1 MISRSC
7 FAILLFAM
15 SSCSTYPSVVMR
27 VESWGKVTR
36 DGAPCLSAELA
47 HDLGL
52 AKLLA
57 DYDRRV
63 CVLMGPLAGDPADC
77 IIGRWGAAGRAGG
90 PVFFFRLDALHQAN
104 KSVVLAD
111 RVALRLVVQ
120 WAYSYDVVATLDG
133 LDPEQ
138 IGLRGVSQK

>member
-1 MISRSC
+1 
-7 FAILLFAM
+7 
-15 SSCSTYPSVVMR
+15 
-27 VESWGKVTR
+27 
-36 DGAPCLSAELA
+36 
-47 HDLGL
+47 
-52 AKLLA
+52 
-57 DYDRRV
+57 
-63 CVLMGPLAGDPADC
+63 
-77 IIGRWGAAGRAGG
+77 
-90 PVFFFRLDALHQAN
+90 VFFFRLDALHQAN